1 MQCSVFIATSLD
13 GFIARSDGGL
23 DWLSLVEMA
32 GEDYGYGRFAA
43 SVDALIMGRNTYDTA
58 LGFDAWPYTGKR
70 VIVLTHRDIEP
81 RHGEEPRAC
90 GDLNQLVDELAN
102 AGVHRVY
109 IDGGNVIRQFLAAG
123 LVDDLTLSIIPS
135 VLGGGRPL
143 FGELGAELVL
153 HLESTQSWPS
163 GLAQLR
169 YRAKRSTL

>member
-13 GFIARSDGGL
+13 GFIARADGGI
-23 DWLSLVEMA
+23 DWLSIVELP

-58 LGFDAWPYTGKR
+58 LGFEAWPYTGKR
-70 VIVLTHRDIEP
+70 VIVLTNRPFEP
-81 RHGEEPRAC
+81 RHGEEQRPG
-90 GDLNQLVDELAN
+90 GDLRALCEELAN
-102 AGVHRVY
+102 EGVYRAY

-123 LVDDLTLSIIPS
+123 LVDDLTISIIPI
-135 VLGGGRPL
+135 VLGSGVPL
-143 FGELGAELVL
+143 FGELGAELPL
-153 HLESTQSWPS
+153 HLESTQSWPT

>member
-13 GFIARSDGGL
+13 GFIARRDGGI

-43 SVDALIMGRNTYDTA
+43 SVDVLIMGRNTYDTA
-58 LGFDAWPYTGKR
+58 LGFPAWPYTGKR
-70 VIVLTHRDIEP
+70 VIVLTSRPFEP
-81 RHGEEPRAC
+81 VHGEEARSGA
-90 GDLNQLVDELAN
+90 DLPALVEELA
-102 AGVHRVY
+102 ADGVGRAYV
-109 IDGGNVIRQFLAAG
+109 DGGNVIRQFLAAG
-123 LVDDLTLSIIPS
+123 LIDDLTLSIIPI
-135 VLGGGRPL
+135 VLGSGKPL